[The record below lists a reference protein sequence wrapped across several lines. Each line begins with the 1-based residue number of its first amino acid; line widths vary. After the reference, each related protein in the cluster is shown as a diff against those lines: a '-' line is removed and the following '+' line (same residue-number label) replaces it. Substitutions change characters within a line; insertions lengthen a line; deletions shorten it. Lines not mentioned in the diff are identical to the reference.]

1 MPFEIRFE
9 PRKENFR
16 YACLRCKY
24 CKAGVN
30 FKRNDQKKIVV
41 SKVDPNHLHSR
52 VAGQDEV

>member
-30 FKRNDQKKIVV
+30 FKSNDQKKIVV
-41 SKVDPNHLHSR
+41 SKVDPNHLHSP
-52 VAGQDEV
+52 GQDEV